1 MSFQSKQNVD
11 NSESNIPLLSINNEH
26 IINVITTPVN
36 NVTIN
41 TPITPIKI
49 KRTISEVNNDNENLK
64 PVKKNLVFDSTI
76 NKNN

>member
-11 NSESNIPLLSINNEH
+11 NSESNISLLSINNEH

-49 KRTISEVNNDNENLK
+49 KRTISEVNNNNENLK
-64 PVKKNLVFDSTI
+64 SVKKNLVFDSTI

>member
-11 NSESNIPLLSINNEH
+11 NSESNISLLSINNEH
-26 IINVITTPVN
+26 IINVSTTPVN

-49 KRTISEVNNDNENLK
+49 KRTISEVNNNNENLK
-64 PVKKNLVFDSTI
+64 SVKKNLVFDSTI